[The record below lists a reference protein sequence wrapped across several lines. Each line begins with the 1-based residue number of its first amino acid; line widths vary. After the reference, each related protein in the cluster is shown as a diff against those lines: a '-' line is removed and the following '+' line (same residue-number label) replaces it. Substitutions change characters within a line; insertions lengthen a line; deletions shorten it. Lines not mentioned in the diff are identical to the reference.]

1 MENKLPNRKHLRLT
15 GFDYSSPGYYF
26 VTICTLNKIEWF
38 GEIFGASVILN
49 AKGKIVEDC
58 WFDLQKHYSN
68 CELDYYVIMPDHF
81 HGIVIITEQDI
92 ISRAGS
98 EIYPNKNRNHGLS
111 EIIRAF
117 KSFSA
122 RRINLVS
129 ESTGKFQWQKSFYDR
144 VIRNEKE
151 LYRIR
156 KYIQENPLKKELEKL
171 PENLG
176 GL

>member
-26 VTICTLNKIEWF
+26 VTICTMNKVEWF
-38 GEIFGASVILN
+38 GEISGASVILN

-58 WFDLQKHYSN
+58 WFDLQNHYPN

-81 HGIVIITEQDI
+81 HGILILTERDI
-92 ISRAGS
+92 NYWDGS
-98 EIYPNKNRNHGLS
+98 ETHPKKSRNHGLS
-111 EIIRAF
+111 EIIRSF
-117 KSFSA
+117 KSYSS
-122 RRINLVS
+122 RRINELS
-129 ESTGKFQWQKSFYDR
+129 ENKSKFNWQTSFYDR
-144 VIRNEKE
+144 IIRNEKE
-151 LYRIR
+151 LYQIR
-156 KYIQENPLKKELEKL
+156 KYIQDNPLRKELEKI